1 MFFSASHH
9 AGYRT
14 ASASR
19 RRSRKTAWPF
29 KIFARASARSNH
41 AARSSSGNDYR
52 RPDLGGHSIS
62 NILLWRPAGSQSFHR
77 PHVNGLA
84 CRLPGFAKRQCF
96 TARAVTG
103 LLVKLAFCR
112 DEGRLS
118 LGDQVFWNR
127 PRCKV
132 LLPAEGTAGMT
143 KQNFGI
149 AAREAIKQETCA
161 LFARCGPFHWHA
173 KPHGSPFS
181 ACAVGG
187 DEVSRA

>member
-1 MFFSASHH
+1 MPVTGLRAPQEGGQGKPPGPLKSLPVP
-9 AGYRT
+9 
-14 ASASR
+14 R
-19 RRSRKTAWPF
+19 RDQTMRRVELGKRLPP
-29 KIFARASARSNH
+29 
-41 AARSSSGNDYR
+41 SG
-52 RPDLGGHSIS
+52 S
-62 NILLWRPAGSQSFHR
+62 WRPLHLEHIALEACRIPVVPPPTRERS
-77 PHVNGLA
+77 LA
-84 CRLPGFAKRQCF
+84 SRLPGFAKRQCF

-132 LLPAEGTAGMT
+132 LLAAEGTAGMT

-187 DEVSRA
+187 DEVSRAAWH